1 VFENQG
7 VDDVKFKTKAMKGLK
22 RAPGGKR
29 GAIKGHSRG
38 VPASNKGNELLDYL
52 EARKQIYVPCYR
64 WVLDNCLQQE
74 VKELRE
80 MAKEKTLVL
89 LDYDVNEN
97 LLDLSSPLSHA
108 SLVKRAILDDWDFE
122 KKREEEGGSG
132 GGVEERE
139 KEGEPS
145 EKVKGE
151 QVVVYDSAAY
161 DEGAPIAVKALPQ
174 REPRGARG
182 GAGGGG
188 QVKPTRQKQANGKKQ
203 GNNNN
208 KPKGEKE
215 APHDSTKPPP
225 GGVQKQ
231 VKSCGTK
238 IALFCLPLR
247 ILYFLPPSNNVGVL
261 VFTSWTAER
270 KEFLLMKHSHR
281 YDLPKG
287 HMERYK

>member
-1 VFENQG
+1 MFENQG

-38 VPASNKGNELLDYL
+38 VPAANKGNELLDYL

-80 MAKEKTLVL
+80 MAKEKTLIL

-122 KKREEEGGSG
+122 RKREEG
-132 GGVEERE
+132 GGGAEERE
-139 KEGEPS
+139 KEKEREGEPS

-182 GAGGGG
+182 GGGGGG
-188 QVKPTRQKQANGKKQ
+188 QVKPTKQKQANGKKQ
-203 GNNNN
+203 GNN

-231 VKSCGTK
+231 LKSCGK
-238 IALFCLPLR
+238 NICLFFFLPSR
-247 ILYFLPPSNNVGVL
+247 ILF
-261 VFTSWTAER
+261 
-270 KEFLLMKHSHR
+270 FLLR
-281 YDLPKG
+281 
-287 HMERYK
+287 